1 MDANHYVL
9 LAKIFDEK
17 MNSPLRVVL
26 EIQPTKKKP
35 NVSNSKIS
43 KFFISKDP
51 FQNDVV
57 Q

>member
-17 MNSPLRVVL
+17 MSSPLRVVL